1 MYRSILTL
9 SAVAAFATSVQA
21 NELPSHQMQL
31 NNVDLQMNTSA
42 KNMHQYGTQ
51 QSYKKEETKKLELS
65 VGIGAV
71 SLPSYLGSD
80 DQKTYVLPFADV
92 KYKLSD
98 NDTLFANPLRG
109 VGYER
114 RLSPVLRAGIA
125 GTVRQPR
132 NSDNKR
138 LLEGMD
144 NIDGTLEV
152 GPYIERQLSRKLSVG
167 ASAKFDTMG
176 VHSSF
181 TADVYANYQLP
192 TFVKNLYTT
201 ATLSLSY
208 YGNKFVETYY
218 SVDAS
223 DVTATRP
230 EFDGD
235 GGFGEASVGINSMYY
250 IDDKWF
256 VVGGFNYKRLMDEV
270 ENSPVNAQNDNF
282 TAILGL
288 GYRLY

>member
-9 SAVAAFATSVQA
+9 SAIAALATTAQA
-21 NELPSHQMQL
+21 EQLPSHAMQL
-31 NNVDLQMNTSA
+31 NNTDLQMNMSA
-42 KNMHQYGTQ
+42 EPIHMTGSYT
-51 QSYKKEETKKLELS
+51 SYKKEETKKLDLS
-65 VGIGAV
+65 VGIGAI
-71 SLPSYLGSD
+71 SIPAYIGSD
-80 DQKTYVLPFADV
+80 DQKTYILPFADV
-92 KYKLSD
+92 TYRINEQDK
-98 NDTLFANPLRG
+98 LFANPLRG

-125 GTVRQPR
+125 GTIRQPR
-132 NSDNKR
+132 NTNGKR
-138 LLEGMD
+138 KLEGMD
-144 NIDGTLEV
+144 NLDGTFEV
-152 GPYIERQLSRKLSVG
+152 GPYIERKLTRKLTVG

-181 TADVYANYQLP
+181 VGDLYANYQLP
-192 TFVKNLYTT
+192 SYVKNLYTT

-218 SVDAS
+218 SVSAEEATAS
-223 DVTATRP
+223 RP

-235 GGFGEASVGINSMYY
+235 GGFAEASLGVNSMYY

-256 VVGGFNYKRLMDEV
+256 LIGNFSYKRLMDEV
-270 ENSPVNAQNDNF
+270 ENSPVIAQNDNF
-282 TAILGL
+282 TAVFGL